1 MNQEFLGCEWVGH
14 DWATELNWTE
24 DVNEIRNLSL
34 LIFVLVSADNLI
46 WAWGPGTGWD
56 CSWQGHTE
64 SVPMISQLPRW
75 GDGYTMR
82 LEEEE
87 AFWGQFMHACQVA
100 SVMPKSLQRYGP
112 PPSRL
117 LCLRDSPGKNTGV
130 GCYAFL
136 QRIFPTQ
143 GSNQHLISAALTRW
157 VL

>member
-1 MNQEFLGCEWVGH
+1 MSRTQLS
-14 DWATELNWTE
+14 DWTE

-34 LIFVLVSADNLI
+34 LIFVSVSADNLI

-100 SVMPKSLQRYGP
+100 SVMSNSLQRYP
-112 PPSRL
+112 PGSSVHGTLQARILEWVAMPSSRGSSLPRDWTSISYL
-117 LCLRDSPGKNTGV
+117 LHWQDGFFNS
-130 GCYAFL
+130 
-136 QRIFPTQ
+136 
-143 GSNQHLISAALTRW
+143 SATWEALLMTA
-157 VL
+157 L